1 VKQIF
6 RIFIYLNIYT
16 AFFSVFTAQTLR
28 LTTKSNDSTSQHLID
43 SINHV
48 KKFKDFKSLQEETR
62 HILQILQK
70 IGCLESELE
79 SVEKQNDSVYTAN
92 YHVGPKYTHIKIFYS
107 NEDFIKKELLRYSN
121 EISESY
127 FILPF
132 KDLEYTLNNLNIE
145 KTKNGNTFA
154 RVNLKNI
161 KPFDSKTLTAN
172 INVSNG
178 SKRTINQILI
188 KGYNQFPESFIK
200 YHAGIKKGMTLDDSV
215 LIRKNNE
222 LNSLGFVT
230 TTKPPEILFKED
242 STTVYFYLKKLKNN
256 NFDGILGFSSGEEKQ
271 GLTLNGYINL
281 ELNNNLNYGEQ
292 FSLNYKSDGNEQQNF
307 RVRLSVPYLFKTPL
321 GIETAL
327 KIFKRDSTFLTSNQF
342 AKINYQINT
351 KSKAHIGYKSY
362 QSNNLRNESPAN
374 LLVEDYK
381 SKFLLTGYSFIK
393 NQNNILFPIKS
404 IFQINF
410 EIGTKKINSTKESQL
425 RAETLFY
432 YIFNLNLKNSIL
444 IKNNSRLLS
453 SDTYLTN
460 ELYQFGGINSIR
472 GFNENSID
480 ASFFTVLNTEYRY
493 QFNNNL
499 YLHSI
504 FDIAYFENQN
514 IALREK
520 LYSFGFGIGLQTTSG
535 IIKFGIANGN
545 TENQDFNFSNTKIH
559 VSITS
564 KF

>member
-1 VKQIF
+1 MKQIF
-6 RIFIYLNIYT
+6 CIFIYLNIYT

-28 LTTKSNDSTSQHLID
+28 LTTKSNDSTSQHIID

-48 KKFKDFKSLQEETR
+48 KKFKDFKSLQNETR

-79 SVEKQNDSVYTAN
+79 SVEKQNDSVYKAN
-92 YHVGPKYTHIKIFYS
+92 YHIGPKYTYIKIFYS

-178 SKRTINQILI
+178 SKRTIDQILI

-215 LIRKNNE
+215 LIRKNNK

-256 NFDGILGFSSGEEKQ
+256 NFDGILGFSSGEENQ

-307 RVRLSVPYLFKTPL
+307 RVRLSVPYLFKTSL
-321 GIETAL
+321 GIETEL

-362 QSNNLRNESPAN
+362 QSNNLRKESSAN

-381 SKFLLTGYSFIK
+381 SKFLLTGYSFTK
-393 NQNNILFPIKS
+393 SQNNILFPIKS
-404 IFQINF
+404 MFQVNF
-410 EIGTKKINSTKESQL
+410 EIGTKKISSTKETQL

-444 IKNNSRLLS
+444 LKNNSQLLS
-453 SDTYLTN
+453 SNTYLTN

-480 ASFFTVLNTEYRY
+480 ASLYSVLNTEYRY
-493 QFNNNL
+493 QFNNSI
-499 YLHSI
+499 YVHSI
-504 FDIAYFENQN
+504 IDIAYFENQN
-514 IALREK
+514 IALKEK
-520 LYSFGFGIGLQTTSG
+520 LYSFGFGVGLQTTSG

-545 TENQDFNFSNTKIH
+545 AENQDFNFSNTKIH

>member
-1 VKQIF
+1 MKQIF

-28 LTTKSNDSTSQHLID
+28 LTTRSNDSTSQHLID

-48 KKFKDFKSLQEETR
+48 KKFKDYKSLQEETR

-79 SVEKQNDSVYTAN
+79 TVEKYNDSVYIAN
-92 YHVGPKYTHIKIFYS
+92 YHVGPKYTRIKIFYS
-107 NEDFIKKELLRYSN
+107 NEDFTKKDLLRYSN
-121 EISESY
+121 EISKSY
-127 FILPF
+127 FIIPF
-132 KDLEYTLNNLNIE
+132 ENLEHTLNSLNID

-154 RVNLKNI
+154 RVSLKNI
-161 KPFDSKTLTAN
+161 KGFDSKTLTAN
-172 INVSNG
+172 IKVSNG
-178 SKRTINQILI
+178 SKRTIDQIII

-200 YHAGIKKGMTLDDSV
+200 YNVGIKKGMTLENSV

-222 LNSLGFVT
+222 LNSLDFVT

-256 NFDGILGFSSGEEKQ
+256 NFDGILGFSSGEENQ

-281 ELNNNLNYGEQ
+281 KLNNNLNYGEQ

-307 RVRLSVPYLFKTPL
+307 RVRLSVPYIFRTPL
-321 GIETAL
+321 GIETEL

-351 KSKAHIGYKSY
+351 KSKAHVGYKSY
-362 QSNNLRNESPAN
+362 QSDNLRNESHTN

-404 IFQINF
+404 MFQINF
-410 EIGTKKINSTKESQL
+410 EIGTKNNNSTKESQL

-444 IKNNSRLLS
+444 LKNNSRLLS

-460 ELYQFGGINSIR
+460 ELYQFGGVNSIR

-559 VSITS
+559 ISITS

>member
-1 VKQIF
+1 MKQIF
-6 RIFIYLNIYT
+6 RIFIYLYIYT

-79 SVEKQNDSVYTAN
+79 TVEKYNDSAYIAN
-92 YHVGPKYTHIKIFYS
+92 YYVGPKYTRIKIFYS
-107 NEDFIKKELLRYSN
+107 NEDFTKKELLRYSN

-127 FILPF
+127 FIIPF
-132 KDLEYTLNNLNIE
+132 ENLEHTLNSLNID

-154 RVNLKNI
+154 RVSLKNI
-161 KPFDSKTLTAN
+161 KAFDSKTLTAN

-178 SKRTINQILI
+178 SKRTIDQILI

-200 YHAGIKKGMTLDDSV
+200 YHAGIKKGMTLENSV

-222 LNSLGFVT
+222 LNSLDFVT

-321 GIETAL
+321 GIETEL

-362 QSNNLRNESPAN
+362 QSNNLRNESPTN

-404 IFQINF
+404 MFQINF
-410 EIGTKKINSTKESQL
+410 EIGTKKNNSTKESQL

-460 ELYQFGGINSIR
+460 ELYQFGGVNSIR

-535 IIKFGIANGN
+535 IIKFGVANGN

>member
-1 VKQIF
+1 MKQIF

-79 SVEKQNDSVYTAN
+79 TVEKYNDSAYIAN
-92 YHVGPKYTHIKIFYS
+92 YYVGPKYTRIKIFYS
-107 NEDFIKKELLRYSN
+107 NEDFTKKELLRYSN

-127 FILPF
+127 FIIPF
-132 KDLEYTLNNLNIE
+132 ENLEHTLNSLNIY

-154 RVNLKNI
+154 RVSLKNI
-161 KPFDSKTLTAN
+161 KAFDSKTLTAN

-178 SKRTINQILI
+178 SKRTIDQILI

-200 YHAGIKKGMTLDDSV
+200 YHAGIKKGMTLENSV

-222 LNSLGFVT
+222 LNSLDFVT

-321 GIETAL
+321 GIETEL

-362 QSNNLRNESPAN
+362 QSNNLRNESPTN

-404 IFQINF
+404 MFQINF
-410 EIGTKKINSTKESQL
+410 EIGTKKNNSTKESQL

-460 ELYQFGGINSIR
+460 ELYQFGGVNSIR

-504 FDIAYFENQN
+504 FDIAYFENKN

-535 IIKFGIANGN
+535 IIKFGVANGN

>member
-79 SVEKQNDSVYTAN
+79 TVEKYNDSAYIAN
-92 YHVGPKYTHIKIFYS
+92 YYVGPKYTRIKIFYS
-107 NEDFIKKELLRYSN
+107 NEDFTKKELLRYSN

-127 FILPF
+127 FIIPF
-132 KDLEYTLNNLNIE
+132 ENLEHTLNSLNID

-154 RVNLKNI
+154 RVSLKNI
-161 KPFDSKTLTAN
+161 KAFDSKTLTAN

-178 SKRTINQILI
+178 SKRTIDQILI

-200 YHAGIKKGMTLDDSV
+200 YHAGIKKGMTLENSV

-222 LNSLGFVT
+222 LNSLDFVT

-321 GIETAL
+321 GIETEL

-362 QSNNLRNESPAN
+362 QSNNLRNESPTN

-404 IFQINF
+404 MFQINF
-410 EIGTKKINSTKESQL
+410 EIGTKKNNSTKESQL

-460 ELYQFGGINSIR
+460 ELYQFGGVNSIR

-504 FDIAYFENQN
+504 FDIAYFENKN

-535 IIKFGIANGN
+535 IIKFGVANGN

>member
-1 VKQIF
+1 MKQIF

-79 SVEKQNDSVYTAN
+79 TVEKYNDSVYIAN
-92 YHVGPKYTHIKIFYS
+92 YHVGPKYTRIKIFYS
-107 NEDFIKKELLRYSN
+107 NEDFTKKELLRYSN

-127 FILPF
+127 FIIPF
-132 KDLEYTLNNLNIE
+132 ENLEHTLNSLNID

-154 RVNLKNI
+154 RVSLKNI
-161 KPFDSKTLTAN
+161 KAFDSKTLTAN

-178 SKRTINQILI
+178 SKRTIDQILI

-200 YHAGIKKGMTLDDSV
+200 YHAGIKKGMTLENSV

-222 LNSLGFVT
+222 LNSLDFVT

-256 NFDGILGFSSGEEKQ
+256 NFDGILGFSSGEENQ

-321 GIETAL
+321 GIETEL

-362 QSNNLRNESPAN
+362 QSNNLRNESPTN

-404 IFQINF
+404 MFQINF
-410 EIGTKKINSTKESQL
+410 EIGTKNNNSTKESQL

-460 ELYQFGGINSIR
+460 ELYQFGGVNSIR

-514 IALREK
+514 I
-520 LYSFGFGIGLQTTSG
+520 SFKRK
-535 IIKFGIANGN
+535 II
-545 TENQDFNFSNTKIH
+545 
-559 VSITS
+559 
-564 KF
+564 

>member
-1 VKQIF
+1 MKQIF

-79 SVEKQNDSVYTAN
+79 TVEKYNDSAYIAN
-92 YHVGPKYTHIKIFYS
+92 YYVGPKYTRIKIFYS
-107 NEDFIKKELLRYSN
+107 NEDFTKKELLRYSN

-127 FILPF
+127 FIIPF
-132 KDLEYTLNNLNIE
+132 ENLEHTLNSLNID

-154 RVNLKNI
+154 RVSLKNI
-161 KPFDSKTLTAN
+161 KAFDSKTLTAN

-178 SKRTINQILI
+178 SKRTIDQILI

-200 YHAGIKKGMTLDDSV
+200 YHAGIKKGMTLENSV

-222 LNSLGFVT
+222 LNSLDFVT

-321 GIETAL
+321 GIETEL

-362 QSNNLRNESPAN
+362 QSNNLRNESPTN

-404 IFQINF
+404 MFQINF
-410 EIGTKKINSTKESQL
+410 EIGTKKNNSTKESQL

-460 ELYQFGGINSIR
+460 ELYQFGGVNSIR

-504 FDIAYFENQN
+504 FDIAYFENKN

-535 IIKFGIANGN
+535 IIKFGVANGN

>member
-28 LTTKSNDSTSQHLID
+28 LTTKSNDSTSQHIID

-48 KKFKDFKSLQEETR
+48 KKFKDFKSLQNETR

-79 SVEKQNDSVYTAN
+79 TVEKYNDSAYIAN
-92 YHVGPKYTHIKIFYS
+92 YYVGPKYTRIKIFYS
-107 NEDFIKKELLRYSN
+107 NEDFTKKELLRYSN

-127 FILPF
+127 FIIPF
-132 KDLEYTLNNLNIE
+132 ENLEHTLNSLNID

-154 RVNLKNI
+154 RVSLKNI
-161 KPFDSKTLTAN
+161 KAFDSKTLTAN

-178 SKRTINQILI
+178 SKRTIDQILI

-200 YHAGIKKGMTLDDSV
+200 YHAGIKKGMTLENSV

-222 LNSLGFVT
+222 LNSLDFVT

-321 GIETAL
+321 GIETEL

-362 QSNNLRNESPAN
+362 QSNNLRNESPTN

-404 IFQINF
+404 MFQINF
-410 EIGTKKINSTKESQL
+410 EIGTKKNNSTKESQL

-460 ELYQFGGINSIR
+460 ELYQFGGVNSIR

-535 IIKFGIANGN
+535 IIKFGVANGN

>member
-1 VKQIF
+1 MKQIF

-79 SVEKQNDSVYTAN
+79 TVEKYNDSAYIAN
-92 YHVGPKYTHIKIFYS
+92 YYVGPKYTRIKIFYS
-107 NEDFIKKELLRYSN
+107 NEDFTKKELLRYSN

-127 FILPF
+127 FIIPF
-132 KDLEYTLNNLNIE
+132 ENLEHTLNSLNID

-154 RVNLKNI
+154 RVSLKNI
-161 KPFDSKTLTAN
+161 KAFDSKTLTAN

-178 SKRTINQILI
+178 SKRTIDQILI

-200 YHAGIKKGMTLDDSV
+200 YHAGIKKGMTLENSV

-222 LNSLGFVT
+222 LNSLDFVT

-321 GIETAL
+321 GIETEL

-362 QSNNLRNESPAN
+362 QSNNLRNESPTN

-404 IFQINF
+404 MFQINF
-410 EIGTKKINSTKESQL
+410 EIGTKKNNSTKESQL

-460 ELYQFGGINSIR
+460 ELYQFGGVNSIR

>member
-1 VKQIF
+1 MKQIF

-48 KKFKDFKSLQEETR
+48 EKFKDFKSLQEETR

-70 IGCLESELE
+70 IGCLESELKT
-79 SVEKQNDSVYTAN
+79 VEKYNDSVYIAN
-92 YHVGPKYTHIKIFYS
+92 YHVGPKYTRIKIFYS
-107 NEDFIKKELLRYSN
+107 NEDFTKKELLRYSN

-127 FILPF
+127 FIIPF
-132 KDLEYTLNNLNIE
+132 ENIEHTLNSLNID

-154 RVNLKNI
+154 RVSLKNI
-161 KPFDSKTLTAN
+161 KAFDSKTLTAN

-178 SKRTINQILI
+178 SKRTIDQILI

-200 YHAGIKKGMTLDDSV
+200 YHAGIKKGMTLENSV

-222 LNSLGFVT
+222 LNSLDFVT

-307 RVRLSVPYLFKTPL
+307 RVRLSVPYLLKTPL
-321 GIETAL
+321 GIETEL

-362 QSNNLRNESPAN
+362 QSNNLRNESPTN

-404 IFQINF
+404 MFQINF
-410 EIGTKKINSTKESQL
+410 EIGTKKNNSTKESQL

-460 ELYQFGGINSIR
+460 ELYQFGGVNSIR

-535 IIKFGIANGN
+535 IIKFGVANGN

>member
-1 VKQIF
+1 MKQIF

-79 SVEKQNDSVYTAN
+79 TVEKYNDSAYIAN
-92 YHVGPKYTHIKIFYS
+92 YYVGPKYTRIKIFYS
-107 NEDFIKKELLRYSN
+107 NEDFTKKELLRYSN

-127 FILPF
+127 FIIPF
-132 KDLEYTLNNLNIE
+132 ENLEHTLNSLNID

-154 RVNLKNI
+154 RVSLKNI
-161 KPFDSKTLTAN
+161 KAFDSKTLTAN

-178 SKRTINQILI
+178 SKRTIDQILI

-200 YHAGIKKGMTLDDSV
+200 YHAGIKKGMTLENSV

-222 LNSLGFVT
+222 LNSLDFVT

-321 GIETAL
+321 GIETEL

-362 QSNNLRNESPAN
+362 QSNNLRNESPTN

-404 IFQINF
+404 MFQVNF
-410 EIGTKKINSTKESQL
+410 EIGTKKISSTKETQL
-425 RAETLFY
+425 RAETLFH

-444 IKNNSRLLS
+444 LKNNSRLLS

-460 ELYQFGGINSIR
+460 ELYQFGGVNSIR

-535 IIKFGIANGN
+535 IIKFGVANGN

>member
-1 VKQIF
+1 MKQIF

-79 SVEKQNDSVYTAN
+79 TVEKYNDSAYIAN
-92 YHVGPKYTHIKIFYS
+92 YYVGPKYTRIKIFYS
-107 NEDFIKKELLRYSN
+107 NEDFTKKELLRYSN

-127 FILPF
+127 FIIPF
-132 KDLEYTLNNLNIE
+132 ENLEHTLNSLNID

-154 RVNLKNI
+154 RVSLKNI
-161 KPFDSKTLTAN
+161 KAFDSKTLTAN

-178 SKRTINQILI
+178 SKRTIDQILI

-200 YHAGIKKGMTLDDSV
+200 YHAGIKKGMTLENSV

-222 LNSLGFVT
+222 LNSLDFVT

-256 NFDGILGFSSGEEKQ
+256 NFDGILGFSTGEENK
-271 GLTLNGYINL
+271 GLTFNGYINL

-480 ASFFTVLNTEYRY
+480 AYFFTVLNTEYRY

>member
-1 VKQIF
+1 MKQIF

-70 IGCLESELE
+70 IGCLESELKT
-79 SVEKQNDSVYTAN
+79 VEKYNDSVYIAN
-92 YHVGPKYTHIKIFYS
+92 YHVGPKYTRIKIFYS
-107 NEDFIKKELLRYSN
+107 NEDFTKKELLRYSN

-127 FILPF
+127 FIIPF
-132 KDLEYTLNNLNIE
+132 ENIEHTLNSLNID

-154 RVNLKNI
+154 RVSLKNI
-161 KPFDSKTLTAN
+161 KAFDSKTLTAN
-172 INVSNG
+172 INVSNE
-178 SKRTINQILI
+178 SKRTIDQILI

-200 YHAGIKKGMTLDDSV
+200 YHAGIKKGMTLENSV
-215 LIRKNNE
+215 LIKKNNE
-222 LNSLGFVT
+222 LNSLDFVT

-256 NFDGILGFSSGEEKQ
+256 NFDGILGFSSGEENQ

-321 GIETAL
+321 GIETEL

-362 QSNNLRNESPAN
+362 QSNNLRNESPTN

-404 IFQINF
+404 MFQINF

-514 IALREK
+514 ITLREK

>member
-1 VKQIF
+1 MKQIF
-6 RIFIYLNIYT
+6 CIFIYLNIYT

-79 SVEKQNDSVYTAN
+79 TVEKYNDSAYIAN
-92 YHVGPKYTHIKIFYS
+92 YYVGPKYTRIKIFYS
-107 NEDFIKKELLRYSN
+107 NEDFTKKELLRYSN

-127 FILPF
+127 FIIPF
-132 KDLEYTLNNLNIE
+132 ENLEHTLNSLNID

-154 RVNLKNI
+154 RVSLKNI
-161 KPFDSKTLTAN
+161 KAFDSKTLTAN

-178 SKRTINQILI
+178 SKRTIDQILI

-200 YHAGIKKGMTLDDSV
+200 YHAGIKKGMTLENSV

-222 LNSLGFVT
+222 LNSLDFVT

-321 GIETAL
+321 GVETAL

-404 IFQINF
+404 MFQINF
-410 EIGTKKINSTKESQL
+410 EIGTKKNNSTKESQL

-460 ELYQFGGINSIR
+460 ELYQFGGVNSIR

-535 IIKFGIANGN
+535 IIKFGVANGN

>member
-1 VKQIF
+1 MKQIF

-79 SVEKQNDSVYTAN
+79 TVEKYNDSAYIAN
-92 YHVGPKYTHIKIFYS
+92 YYVGPKYTRIKIFYS
-107 NEDFIKKELLRYSN
+107 NEDFTKKELLRYSN

-127 FILPF
+127 FIIPF
-132 KDLEYTLNNLNIE
+132 ENLEHTLNSLNID
-145 KTKNGNTFA
+145 KTKNWNTFA
-154 RVNLKNI
+154 RVSLKNI
-161 KPFDSKTLTAN
+161 KAFDSKTLTAN

-178 SKRTINQILI
+178 SKRTIDQILI

-200 YHAGIKKGMTLDDSV
+200 YHAGIKKGMTLENSV

-222 LNSLGFVT
+222 LNSLDFVT

-271 GLTLNGYINL
+271 GLTLNGYVNL

-321 GIETAL
+321 GIETEL

-362 QSNNLRNESPAN
+362 QSNNLRNESPTN

-404 IFQINF
+404 MFQINF
-410 EIGTKKINSTKESQL
+410 EIGTKKNNSTKESQL

-460 ELYQFGGINSIR
+460 ELYQFGGVNSIR

-535 IIKFGIANGN
+535 IIKFGVANGN

-559 VSITS
+559 ISITS

>member
-1 VKQIF
+1 MKQIF

-79 SVEKQNDSVYTAN
+79 TVEKYNDSAYIAN
-92 YHVGPKYTHIKIFYS
+92 YYVGPKYTRIKIFYS
-107 NEDFIKKELLRYSN
+107 NEDFTKKELLRYSN

-127 FILPF
+127 FIIPF
-132 KDLEYTLNNLNIE
+132 ENLEHTLNSLNID

-154 RVNLKNI
+154 RVSLKNI
-161 KPFDSKTLTAN
+161 KALDSKTLTAN

-178 SKRTINQILI
+178 SKRTIDQILI

-200 YHAGIKKGMTLDDSV
+200 YHAGIKKGMTLENSV

-222 LNSLGFVT
+222 LNSLDFVT

-321 GIETAL
+321 GIETEL

-362 QSNNLRNESPAN
+362 QSNNLRNESPTN

-404 IFQINF
+404 MFQINF
-410 EIGTKKINSTKESQL
+410 EIGTKKNNSTKESQL

-460 ELYQFGGINSIR
+460 ELYQFGGVNSIR

-535 IIKFGIANGN
+535 IIKFGVANGN

>member
-1 VKQIF
+1 MKQIF
-6 RIFIYLNIYT
+6 RIFIYLNIHT

-79 SVEKQNDSVYTAN
+79 TVEKYNDSAYIAN
-92 YHVGPKYTHIKIFYS
+92 YYVGPKYTRIKIFYS
-107 NEDFIKKELLRYSN
+107 NEDFTKKELLRYSN

-127 FILPF
+127 FIIPF
-132 KDLEYTLNNLNIE
+132 KNLEYTLNSLNKD

-154 RVNLKNI
+154 RVSLKNI
-161 KPFDSKTLTAN
+161 KAFDSKTLTAN

-178 SKRTINQILI
+178 SKRTIDQILI

-200 YHAGIKKGMTLDDSV
+200 YHAGIKKGMTLENSV

-222 LNSLGFVT
+222 LNSLNFVT

-321 GIETAL
+321 GVETAL

-362 QSNNLRNESPAN
+362 QSTNLRNESSSN

-381 SKFLLTGYSFIK
+381 SRFLLTGYSFIK

-404 IFQINF
+404 MFQINF

-460 ELYQFGGINSIR
+460 ELYQFGGLNSMR

-480 ASFFTVLNTEYRY
+480 ASFFTILNTEYRY

>member
-1 VKQIF
+1 MKQIF
-6 RIFIYLNIYT
+6 CIFLYLNIYT

-48 KKFKDFKSLQEETR
+48 KKFKDFKSLQNETR
-62 HILQILQK
+62 HILQVLQK
-70 IGCLESELE
+70 VGCLESELE
-79 SVEKQNDSVYTAN
+79 SVEKHNDSVYTAN
-92 YHVGPKYTHIKIFYS
+92 YHIGPKYTHIKIFYS

-178 SKRTINQILI
+178 SKRTIDQILI

-200 YHAGIKKGMTLDDSV
+200 YHAGIKKGMTLDNSL
-215 LIRKNNE
+215 LIRQNNE
-222 LNSLGFVT
+222 LNSLGFVS

-256 NFDGILGFSSGEEKQ
+256 NFDGILGFSSGEENQ

-307 RVRLSVPYLFKTPL
+307 RVRLSVPYLFKTSL
-321 GIETAL
+321 GIETEL

-362 QSNNLRNESPAN
+362 QSNNLRKESSAN

-381 SKFLLTGYSFIK
+381 SKFLLTGYSFTK
-393 NQNNILFPIKS
+393 SQNNILFPIKS
-404 IFQINF
+404 MFQVNF
-410 EIGTKKINSTKESQL
+410 EIGTKKISSTKETQL

-444 IKNNSRLLS
+444 LKNNSQLLS
-453 SDTYLTN
+453 SNTYLTN

-480 ASFFTVLNTEYRY
+480 ASLYSVLNTEYRY
-493 QFNNNL
+493 QFNNSI
-499 YLHSI
+499 YVHSI
-504 FDIAYFENQN
+504 IDIAYFENQN
-514 IALREK
+514 IALKEK
-520 LYSFGFGIGLQTTSG
+520 LYSFGFGVGLQTTSG

-545 TENQDFNFSNTKIH
+545 AENQDFNFSNTKIH

>member
-1 VKQIF
+1 MKQIF

-79 SVEKQNDSVYTAN
+79 TVEKYNDSAYIAN
-92 YHVGPKYTHIKIFYS
+92 YYVGPKYTRIKIFYS
-107 NEDFIKKELLRYSN
+107 NEDFTKKELLRYSN

-127 FILPF
+127 FIIPF
-132 KDLEYTLNNLNIE
+132 ENLEHTLNSLNID

-154 RVNLKNI
+154 RVSLKNI
-161 KPFDSKTLTAN
+161 KGFDSKTLTAN
-172 INVSNG
+172 IKVSNG
-178 SKRTINQILI
+178 SKRTIDQIII

-200 YHAGIKKGMTLDDSV
+200 YNVGIKKGMTLENSV

-222 LNSLGFVT
+222 LNSLDFVT

-256 NFDGILGFSSGEEKQ
+256 NFDGILGFSSGEENQ

-281 ELNNNLNYGEQ
+281 KLNNNLNYGEQ

-321 GIETAL
+321 GIETEL

-362 QSNNLRNESPAN
+362 QSNNLRNESPTN

-404 IFQINF
+404 MFQINF
-410 EIGTKKINSTKESQL
+410 EIGTKKNNSTKESQL

-444 IKNNSRLLS
+444 IKNNSSLLS

-460 ELYQFGGINSIR
+460 ELYQFGGVNSIR

-535 IIKFGIANGN
+535 IIKFGVANGN

>member
-1 VKQIF
+1 MKQIF

-28 LTTKSNDSTSQHLID
+28 LTTKSNDSISQGLLD
-43 SINHV
+43 SINHI
-48 KKFKDFKSLQEETR
+48 KKFKDFKSLQNETR
-62 HILQILQK
+62 QILQVLQK

-79 SVEKQNDSVYTAN
+79 TVEKYNDSAYIAN
-92 YHVGPKYTHIKIFYS
+92 YYVGPKYTRIKIFYS
-107 NEDFIKKELLRYSN
+107 NEDFTKKELLRYSN

-127 FILPF
+127 FIIPF
-132 KDLEYTLNNLNIE
+132 ENLEHTLNSLNID

-154 RVNLKNI
+154 RVSLKNI
-161 KPFDSKTLTAN
+161 KAFDSKTLTAN

-178 SKRTINQILI
+178 SKRTIDQILI

-200 YHAGIKKGMTLDDSV
+200 YHAGIKKGMTLENSV

-222 LNSLGFVT
+222 LNSLDFVT

-321 GIETAL
+321 GIETEL

-362 QSNNLRNESPAN
+362 QSNNLRNESPTN

-404 IFQINF
+404 MFQINF
-410 EIGTKKINSTKESQL
+410 EIGTKKNNSTKESQL

-460 ELYQFGGINSIR
+460 ELYQFGGVNSIR

-535 IIKFGIANGN
+535 IIKFGVANGN

>member
-1 VKQIF
+1 MKQIF
-6 RIFIYLNIYT
+6 CIFIYLNIYT

-48 KKFKDFKSLQEETR
+48 KKFKDFKSLQNETR
-62 HILQILQK
+62 HILQVLQK
-70 IGCLESELE
+70 VGCLESELE
-79 SVEKQNDSVYTAN
+79 SVEKHNDSVYTAN
-92 YHVGPKYTHIKIFYS
+92 YHIGPKYTHIKIFYS

-178 SKRTINQILI
+178 SKRTIDQILI

-215 LIRKNNE
+215 LIRKNNK

-256 NFDGILGFSSGEEKQ
+256 NFDGILGFSSGEENQ

-307 RVRLSVPYLFKTPL
+307 RVRLSVPYLFKTSL
-321 GIETAL
+321 GIETEL

-393 NQNNILFPIKS
+393 SQNNILFPIKS
-404 IFQINF
+404 MFQVNF
-410 EIGTKKINSTKESQL
+410 EIGTKKISSTKETQL

-444 IKNNSRLLS
+444 LKNNSQLLS
-453 SDTYLTN
+453 SNTYLTN

-480 ASFFTVLNTEYRY
+480 ASLYSVLNTEYRY
-493 QFNNNL
+493 QFNNSI
-499 YLHSI
+499 YVHSI
-504 FDIAYFENQN
+504 IDIAYFENQN
-514 IALREK
+514 IALKEK
-520 LYSFGFGIGLQTTSG
+520 LYSFGFGVGLQTTSG

-545 TENQDFNFSNTKIH
+545 AENQDFNFSNTKIH

>member
-1 VKQIF
+1 MKQIF

-28 LTTKSNDSTSQHLID
+28 LTTRSNDSTSQHLID

-48 KKFKDFKSLQEETR
+48 KKFKDYKSLQEETR

-79 SVEKQNDSVYTAN
+79 TVEKYNDSVYIAN
-92 YHVGPKYTHIKIFYS
+92 YHVGPKYTRIKIFYS
-107 NEDFIKKELLRYSN
+107 NEDFTKKDLLRYSN
-121 EISESY
+121 EISKSY
-127 FILPF
+127 FIIPF
-132 KDLEYTLNNLNIE
+132 ENLEHTLNSLNID

-154 RVNLKNI
+154 RVSLKNI
-161 KPFDSKTLTAN
+161 KGFDSKTLTAN
-172 INVSNG
+172 IKVSNG
-178 SKRTINQILI
+178 SKRTIDQIII

-200 YHAGIKKGMTLDDSV
+200 YNVGIKKGMTLENSV

-222 LNSLGFVT
+222 LNSLDFVT

-242 STTVYFYLKKLKNN
+242 STTIYFYLKKLKNN
-256 NFDGILGFSSGEEKQ
+256 NFDGILGFSSGEENQ

-281 ELNNNLNYGEQ
+281 KLNNNLNYGEQ

-307 RVRLSVPYLFKTPL
+307 RVRLSVPYIFRTPL
-321 GIETAL
+321 GIETEL

-351 KSKAHIGYKSY
+351 KSKAHVGYKSY
-362 QSNNLRNESPAN
+362 QSDNLRNESHTN

-404 IFQINF
+404 MFQINF
-410 EIGTKKINSTKESQL
+410 EIGTKKNNSTKESQL

-444 IKNNSRLLS
+444 LKNNSRLLS

-460 ELYQFGGINSIR
+460 ELYQFGGVNSIR

-559 VSITS
+559 ISITS

>member
-1 VKQIF
+1 MKQIF

-48 KKFKDFKSLQEETR
+48 EKFKDFKSLQEETR

-70 IGCLESELE
+70 IGCLESELKT
-79 SVEKQNDSVYTAN
+79 VEKYNDSVYIAN
-92 YHVGPKYTHIKIFYS
+92 YHVGPKYTRIKIFYS
-107 NEDFIKKELLRYSN
+107 NEDFTKKELLRYSN

-127 FILPF
+127 FIIPF
-132 KDLEYTLNNLNIE
+132 ENLEHTLNSLNID

-154 RVNLKNI
+154 RVSLKNI
-161 KPFDSKTLTAN
+161 KAFDSKTLTAN
-172 INVSNG
+172 INVSNE
-178 SKRTINQILI
+178 SKRTIDQILI

-200 YHAGIKKGMTLDDSV
+200 YHAGIKKGMTLENSV
-215 LIRKNNE
+215 LIKKNNE
-222 LNSLGFVT
+222 LNSLDFVT

-256 NFDGILGFSSGEEKQ
+256 NFDGILGFSSGEENQ

-321 GIETAL
+321 GIETEL

-362 QSNNLRNESPAN
+362 QSNNLRNESPTN

-404 IFQINF
+404 MFQINF
-410 EIGTKKINSTKESQL
+410 EIGTKNNNTTKESQL

-460 ELYQFGGINSIR
+460 ELYQFGGVNSIR

-514 IALREK
+514 ITLREK

>member
-79 SVEKQNDSVYTAN
+79 TVEKYNDSAYIAN
-92 YHVGPKYTHIKIFYS
+92 YYVGPKHTRIKIFYS
-107 NEDFIKKELLRYSN
+107 NEDFTKKELLRYSN

-127 FILPF
+127 FIIPF
-132 KDLEYTLNNLNIE
+132 ENLEHTLNSLNID

-154 RVNLKNI
+154 RVSLKNI
-161 KPFDSKTLTAN
+161 KAFDSKTLTAN

-178 SKRTINQILI
+178 SKRTIDQILI

-200 YHAGIKKGMTLDDSV
+200 YHAGIKKGMTLENSV

-222 LNSLGFVT
+222 LNSLDFVT

-271 GLTLNGYINL
+271 GLTLNGYVNL

-321 GIETAL
+321 GIETEL

-362 QSNNLRNESPAN
+362 QSNNLRNESPTN

-404 IFQINF
+404 MFQINF
-410 EIGTKKINSTKESQL
+410 EIGTKKNNSTKESQL

-460 ELYQFGGINSIR
+460 ELYQFGGVNSIR

-535 IIKFGIANGN
+535 IIKFGVANGN

>member
-1 VKQIF
+1 MKQIF

-79 SVEKQNDSVYTAN
+79 TVEKYNDSAYIAN
-92 YHVGPKYTHIKIFYS
+92 YYVGPKYTRIKIFYS

-178 SKRTINQILI
+178 SKRTIDQILI

-200 YHAGIKKGMTLDDSV
+200 YHAGIKKGMTLDNSV
-215 LIRKNNE
+215 LIRQNNE
-222 LNSLGFVT
+222 LNSLGFVS

-256 NFDGILGFSSGEEKQ
+256 NLDLIKDYPPIRVWGTVGFIVAMWITNLTGNKSSENQFYLAGIVAIALGIYAFTLPKCKPEKTASKNQSIFDTF
-271 GLTLNGYINL
+271 GLNAFKL
-281 ELNNNLNYGEQ
+281 
-292 FSLNYKSDGNEQQNF
+292 FANYKMALFFIFSMFLGGALQLTNMYGD
-307 RVRLSVPYLFKTPL
+307 VYLDSFKEIPQY
-321 GIETAL
+321 A
-327 KIFKRDSTFLTSNQF
+327 DSFVV
-342 AKINYQINT
+342 K
-351 KSKAHIGYKSY
+351 
-362 QSNNLRNESPAN
+362 
-374 LLVEDYK
+374 
-381 SKFLLTGYSFIK
+381 YSTIVM
-393 NQNNILFPIKS
+393 S
-404 IFQINF
+404 I
-410 EIGTKKINSTKESQL
+410 SQVS
-425 RAETLFY
+425 ETLF
-432 YIFNLNLKNSIL
+432 ILAIPFFLKKKTEGVLPITDERM
-444 IKNNSRLLS
+444 SR
-453 SDTYLTN
+453 
-460 ELYQFGGINSIR
+460 FW
-472 GFNENSID
+472 
-480 ASFFTVLNTEYRY
+480 
-493 QFNNNL
+493 
-499 YLHSI
+499 
-504 FDIAYFENQN
+504 
-514 IALREK
+514 
-520 LYSFGFGIGLQTTSG
+520 
-535 IIKFGIANGN
+535 
-545 TENQDFNFSNTKIH
+545 
-559 VSITS
+559 ITL
-564 KF
+564 

>member
-1 VKQIF
+1 MKQIF

-79 SVEKQNDSVYTAN
+79 TVEKYNDSAYIAN
-92 YHVGPKYTHIKIFYS
+92 YYVGPKYTRIKIFYS
-107 NEDFIKKELLRYSN
+107 NEDFTKKELLRYSN

-127 FILPF
+127 FIIPF
-132 KDLEYTLNNLNIE
+132 ENLEHTLNSLNID

-154 RVNLKNI
+154 RVSLKNI
-161 KPFDSKTLTAN
+161 KAFDSKTLTAN

-178 SKRTINQILI
+178 SKRTIDQILI

-200 YHAGIKKGMTLDDSV
+200 YHAGIKKGMTLENSV

-222 LNSLGFVT
+222 LNSLDFVT

-321 GIETAL
+321 GIETEL

-362 QSNNLRNESPAN
+362 QSNNLRNESPTN

-404 IFQINF
+404 MFQINF
-410 EIGTKKINSTKESQL
+410 EIGTKKNNSTKESQL

-520 LYSFGFGIGLQTTSG
+520 LYSFGFGIGLQTTSW
-535 IIKFGIANGN
+535 IIKFGVANGN

>member
-1 VKQIF
+1 MKQIF

-79 SVEKQNDSVYTAN
+79 TVEKYNDSAYIAN
-92 YHVGPKYTHIKIFYS
+92 YYVGPKYTRIKIFYS
-107 NEDFIKKELLRYSN
+107 NEDFTKKELLRYSN

-127 FILPF
+127 FIIPF
-132 KDLEYTLNNLNIE
+132 ENLEHTLNSLNID

-154 RVNLKNI
+154 RVSLKNI
-161 KPFDSKTLTAN
+161 KAFDSKTLTAN

-178 SKRTINQILI
+178 SKRTIDQILI

-200 YHAGIKKGMTLDDSV
+200 YHAGIKKGMTLENSV

-222 LNSLGFVT
+222 LNSLDFVT

-321 GIETAL
+321 GVETAL

-362 QSNNLRNESPAN
+362 QSNNLRNESPTN

-404 IFQINF
+404 MFQINF
-410 EIGTKKINSTKESQL
+410 EIGTKKNNSTKESQL

-535 IIKFGIANGN
+535 IIKFGVANGN

>member
-1 VKQIF
+1 MKQIF

-79 SVEKQNDSVYTAN
+79 TVEKYNDSAYIAN
-92 YHVGPKYTHIKIFYS
+92 YYVGPKYTRIKIFYS
-107 NEDFIKKELLRYSN
+107 NEDFTKKELLRYSN
-121 EISESY
+121 EISVSY
-127 FILPF
+127 FIIPF
-132 KDLEYTLNNLNIE
+132 ENLEHTLNSLNID

-154 RVNLKNI
+154 RVSLKNI
-161 KPFDSKTLTAN
+161 KAFDSKTLTAN

-178 SKRTINQILI
+178 SKRTIDQILI

-200 YHAGIKKGMTLDDSV
+200 YHAGIKKGMTLENSV

-222 LNSLGFVT
+222 LNSLDFVT

-321 GIETAL
+321 GIETEL

-362 QSNNLRNESPAN
+362 QSNNLRNESPTN

-404 IFQINF
+404 MFQINF
-410 EIGTKKINSTKESQL
+410 EIGTKKNNSTKESQL

-460 ELYQFGGINSIR
+460 ELYQFGGVNSIR

-535 IIKFGIANGN
+535 IIKFGVANGN

>member
-1 VKQIF
+1 MKQIF

-62 HILQILQK
+62 NILQILQK

-79 SVEKQNDSVYTAN
+79 TVEKYNDSAYIAN
-92 YHVGPKYTHIKIFYS
+92 YYVGPKYTRIKIFYS
-107 NEDFIKKELLRYSN
+107 NEDFTKKELLRYSN

-127 FILPF
+127 FIIPF
-132 KDLEYTLNNLNIE
+132 ENLEHTLNSLNID

-154 RVNLKNI
+154 RVSLKNI
-161 KPFDSKTLTAN
+161 KAFDSKTLTAN

-178 SKRTINQILI
+178 SKRTIDQILI

-200 YHAGIKKGMTLDDSV
+200 YHAGIKKGMTLENSV

-222 LNSLGFVT
+222 LNSLDFVT

-321 GIETAL
+321 GIETEL

-362 QSNNLRNESPAN
+362 QSNNLRNESPTN

-404 IFQINF
+404 MFQINF
-410 EIGTKKINSTKESQL
+410 EIGTKKNNSTKESQL

-460 ELYQFGGINSIR
+460 ELYQFGGVNTIR

-535 IIKFGIANGN
+535 IIKFGVANGN

>member
-1 VKQIF
+1 MKQIF

-79 SVEKQNDSVYTAN
+79 TVEKYNDSAYIAN
-92 YHVGPKYTHIKIFYS
+92 YYVGPKYTRIKIFYS
-107 NEDFIKKELLRYSN
+107 NEDFTKKELLRYSN

-127 FILPF
+127 FIIPF
-132 KDLEYTLNNLNIE
+132 ENLEHTLNSLNID

-154 RVNLKNI
+154 RVSLKNI
-161 KPFDSKTLTAN
+161 KAFDSKTLTAN

-178 SKRTINQILI
+178 SKRTIDQILI

-200 YHAGIKKGMTLDDSV
+200 YHAGIKKGMTLENSV

-222 LNSLGFVT
+222 LNSLDFVT

-271 GLTLNGYINL
+271 GLTLNGYVNL

-321 GIETAL
+321 GIETEL

-362 QSNNLRNESPAN
+362 QSNNLRNESPTN

-404 IFQINF
+404 MFQINF
-410 EIGTKKINSTKESQL
+410 EIGTKKNNSTKESQL

-460 ELYQFGGINSIR
+460 ELYQFGGVNSIR

-535 IIKFGIANGN
+535 IIKFGVANGN

-559 VSITS
+559 ISITS

>member
-1 VKQIF
+1 MKQIF

-79 SVEKQNDSVYTAN
+79 TVEKYNDSAYIAN
-92 YHVGPKYTHIKIFYS
+92 YYVGPKYTRIKIFYS
-107 NEDFIKKELLRYSN
+107 NEDFTKKELLRYSN

-127 FILPF
+127 FIIPF
-132 KDLEYTLNNLNIE
+132 ENLEHTLNSLNID

-154 RVNLKNI
+154 RVSLKNI
-161 KPFDSKTLTAN
+161 KAFDSKTLTAN

-178 SKRTINQILI
+178 SKRTIDQILI

-200 YHAGIKKGMTLDDSV
+200 YHAGIKKGMTLENSV

-222 LNSLGFVT
+222 LNSLDFVT

-281 ELNNNLNYGEQ
+281 ELNNNLNYVEQ

-321 GIETAL
+321 GIETEL

-362 QSNNLRNESPAN
+362 QSNNLRNESPTN

-404 IFQINF
+404 MFQINF
-410 EIGTKKINSTKESQL
+410 EIGTKKNNSTKESQL

-559 VSITS
+559 ISLTS

>member
-1 VKQIF
+1 MKQIF

-48 KKFKDFKSLQEETR
+48 EKFKDFKSLQEETR

-70 IGCLESELE
+70 IGCLESELKT
-79 SVEKQNDSVYTAN
+79 VEKYNDSVYIAN
-92 YHVGPKYTHIKIFYS
+92 YHVGPKYTRIKIFYS
-107 NEDFIKKELLRYSN
+107 NEDFTKKELLRYSN

-127 FILPF
+127 FIIPF
-132 KDLEYTLNNLNIE
+132 ENLEHTLNSLNID

-154 RVNLKNI
+154 RVSLKNI
-161 KPFDSKTLTAN
+161 KAFDSKTLTAN
-172 INVSNG
+172 INVSNE
-178 SKRTINQILI
+178 SKRTIDQILI

-200 YHAGIKKGMTLDDSV
+200 YHAGIKKGMTLENSV
-215 LIRKNNE
+215 LIKKNNE
-222 LNSLGFVT
+222 LNSLDFVT

-256 NFDGILGFSSGEEKQ
+256 NFDGILGFSSGEENQ

-321 GIETAL
+321 GIETEL

-362 QSNNLRNESPAN
+362 QSNNLRNESPTN

-404 IFQINF
+404 MFQINF
-410 EIGTKKINSTKESQL
+410 EIGTKNNNTTKESQL

-460 ELYQFGGINSIR
+460 ELYQFGGVNSIR

-514 IALREK
+514 ITLREK

-535 IIKFGIANGN
+535 IIKFSIANGN

>member
-1 VKQIF
+1 MKQIF

-79 SVEKQNDSVYTAN
+79 TVEKYNDSAYIAN
-92 YHVGPKYTHIKIFYS
+92 YYVGPKYTRIKIFYS
-107 NEDFIKKELLRYSN
+107 NEDFTKKELLRYSN

-127 FILPF
+127 FIIPF
-132 KDLEYTLNNLNIE
+132 ENLEHTLNSLNID

-154 RVNLKNI
+154 RVSLKNI
-161 KPFDSKTLTAN
+161 KAFDSKTLTAN

-178 SKRTINQILI
+178 SKRTIDQILI

-200 YHAGIKKGMTLDDSV
+200 YHAGIKKGMTLENSV

-222 LNSLGFVT
+222 LNSLDFVT

-321 GIETAL
+321 GVETAL

-362 QSNNLRNESPAN
+362 QSNNLRNESPTN

-404 IFQINF
+404 MFQINF
-410 EIGTKKINSTKESQL
+410 EIGTKKNNSTKESQL

-460 ELYQFGGINSIR
+460 ELYQFGGVNSIR

>member
-6 RIFIYLNIYT
+6 CIFIYLNIYT

-48 KKFKDFKSLQEETR
+48 KKFKDFKSLQNETR

-79 SVEKQNDSVYTAN
+79 SVEKHNDSVYTAN

-132 KDLEYTLNNLNIE
+132 KNLEYTLNNLNIE

-178 SKRTINQILI
+178 SKRTIDQILI

-215 LIRKNNE
+215 LIRKNNK

-256 NFDGILGFSSGEEKQ
+256 NFDGILGFSTGEENK
-271 GLTLNGYINL
+271 GLTFNGYINL

-404 IFQINF
+404 MFQINF

-432 YIFNLNLKNSIL
+432 FILNLNLKNSIL

>member
-1 VKQIF
+1 MKQIF

-48 KKFKDFKSLQEETR
+48 EKFKDFKSLQEETR

-70 IGCLESELE
+70 IGCLESELKT
-79 SVEKQNDSVYTAN
+79 VEKYNDSVYIAN
-92 YHVGPKYTHIKIFYS
+92 YHVGPKYTRIKIFYS
-107 NEDFIKKELLRYSN
+107 NEDFTKKELLRYSN

-127 FILPF
+127 FIIPF
-132 KDLEYTLNNLNIE
+132 ENLEHTLNSLNID

-154 RVNLKNI
+154 RVSLKNI
-161 KPFDSKTLTAN
+161 KAFDSKTLTAN
-172 INVSNG
+172 INVSNE
-178 SKRTINQILI
+178 SKRTIDQILI

-200 YHAGIKKGMTLDDSV
+200 YHAGIKKGMTLENSV

-222 LNSLGFVT
+222 LNSLDFVT

-307 RVRLSVPYLFKTPL
+307 RVRLSVPYLLKTPL
-321 GIETAL
+321 GIETEL

-362 QSNNLRNESPAN
+362 QSNNLRNESPTN

-404 IFQINF
+404 MFQINF
-410 EIGTKKINSTKESQL
+410 EIGTKNNNTTKESQL

-460 ELYQFGGINSIR
+460 ELYQFGGVNSIR

-514 IALREK
+514 ITLREK

>member
-1 VKQIF
+1 MKQIF

-79 SVEKQNDSVYTAN
+79 TVEKYNDSAYIAN
-92 YHVGPKYTHIKIFYS
+92 YYVGPKYTRIKIFYS
-107 NEDFIKKELLRYSN
+107 NEDFTKKELLRYSN

-127 FILPF
+127 FIIPF
-132 KDLEYTLNNLNIE
+132 ENLEHTLNSLNID

-154 RVNLKNI
+154 RVSLKNI
-161 KPFDSKTLTAN
+161 KAFDSKTLTAN

-178 SKRTINQILI
+178 SKRTIDQILI

-200 YHAGIKKGMTLDDSV
+200 YHAGIKKGMTLENSV

-222 LNSLGFVT
+222 LNSLDFVT

-321 GIETAL
+321 GIETEL

-362 QSNNLRNESPAN
+362 QSNNLRNESPTN

-404 IFQINF
+404 MFQINF
-410 EIGTKKINSTKESQL
+410 EIGTKKNNSTKESQL

-432 YIFNLNLKNSIL
+432 FILNLNLKNSIL

-504 FDIAYFENQN
+504 FDIAYFENKN

-535 IIKFGIANGN
+535 IIKFGVANGN